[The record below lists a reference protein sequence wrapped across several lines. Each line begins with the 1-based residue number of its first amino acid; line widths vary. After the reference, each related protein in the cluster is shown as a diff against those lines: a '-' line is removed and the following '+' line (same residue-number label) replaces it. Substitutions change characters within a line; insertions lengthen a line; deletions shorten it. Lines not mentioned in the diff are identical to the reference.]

1 MTAQMCDT
9 IILEDQEFL
18 VYSEALELFWDD
30 LNPKPDFEPLH
41 TACWRGYIAS
51 WMVQDGRLFLSGIET
66 KNENLKMDSVFPGK
80 KSPIFADWFS
90 GRLRIP
96 KGEMLQYIH
105 MGYESRYESDLFLF
119 VENGTIINQ
128 ESVKNK

>member
-1 MTAQMCDT
+1 MCDKV
-9 IILEDQEFL
+9 IHEDQEYL
-18 VYSEALELFWDD
+18 LYCEPLEMFWDD
-30 LNPKPDFEPLH
+30 PNPKPDFIPPH

-51 WMVQDGRLFLSGIET
+51 WMIQDGRLFLAGIET
-66 KNENLKMDSVFPGK
+66 ENEHLKMDSVFPGK

-96 KGEMLQYIH
+96 QGEMLQYIH

-128 ESVKNK
+128 ELVVNR